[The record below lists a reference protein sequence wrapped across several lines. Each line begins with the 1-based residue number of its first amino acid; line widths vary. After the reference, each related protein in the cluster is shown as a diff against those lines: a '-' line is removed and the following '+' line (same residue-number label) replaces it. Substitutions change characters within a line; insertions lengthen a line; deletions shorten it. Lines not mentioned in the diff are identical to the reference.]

1 MSDCEELDQT
11 DEEIPRAEVS
21 DEALEAAS
29 VAPRGLPT
37 LLHNTYCFA
46 CPVDNSQSRYCPP
59 VQACCN
65 RVLS

>member
-11 DEEIPRAEVS
+11 DKEIPRAKVS

-29 VAPRGLPT
+29 VGPRGLPT

-46 CPVDNSQSRYCPP
+46 CPVDIR
-59 VQACCN
+59 N
-65 RVLS
+65 RAIVPQYKLAVIAS